1 MKTLCFATNNIHK
14 TEEIRALL
22 GPFFVLKN
30 LKDIGCTEELPETQP
45 TLEGNA
51 LQKARYVFDRYLV
64 PCFADDTGLEV
75 DSLNGEPGV
84 FSARFARLN
93 GVVGQAGEHRSDH
106 DNIELLL
113 SRLATKSDRRARFKT
128 VISWIDEGE
137 VRSFE
142 GIVNGTI
149 VEVRKGSK
157 GFGYDPVFKPDGSDK
172 TFAEMDLVEKN
183 LISHRAL
190 AVKKLVNFLREK
202 YT

>member
-1 MKTLCFATNNIHK
+1 MKALCFATNNIHK

-45 TLEGNA
+45 TIEGNA
-51 LQKARYVFDRYLV
+51 RQKAQYVFDHYHV

-84 FSARFARLN
+84 FSARYARLN
-93 GVVGQAGEHRSDH
+93 GITGQAGEHQSDH

-113 SRLATKSDRRARFKT
+113 SKLAQQTNRKARFKT
-128 VISWIDEGE
+128 VISWIDAGE
-137 VRSFE
+137 IKSFE
-142 GIVNGTI
+142 GIVYGTI
-149 VEVRKGSK
+149 VEAPKGTK

-172 TFAEMDLVEKN
+172 TFAEMELSEKN
-183 LISHRAL
+183 LVSHRAL
-190 AVKKLVNFLREK
+190 AVKKLVNFLQENYR
-202 YT
+202 